1 MISAFEKE
9 KLLILFEQNITNELK
24 TNYVIHEL
32 ETT

>member
-9 KLLILFEQNITNELK
+9 KLLILFEQNTTNELK
-24 TNYVIHEL
+24 TIYVIHEL